1 MTLNHVAF
9 GSVCLFVCL
18 SVCLSVSL
26 SVHVIFYDVRMCN
39 GIKGV
44 SSLIVLS
51 RMSGEATEAAR
62 APAEA
67 AQAPAAVAQAPL
79 EDFTGFVLGYTG
91 EVGKEVVKELAAHDL
106 SKVVLI
112 GRRQVK
118 YEEEPLAKF
127 VSTPRAL
134 WV

>member
-1 MTLNHVAF
+1 M
-9 GSVCLFVCL
+9 
-18 SVCLSVSL
+18 
-26 SVHVIFYDVRMCN
+26 RN
-39 GIKGV
+39 GIKGA

-51 RMSGEATEAAR
+51 RMSGEATEAA
-62 APAEA
+62 
-67 AQAPAAVAQAPL
+67 PAAAAQAPL

-118 YEEEPLAKF
+118 YEEEALAKF
-127 VSTPRAL
+127 VSTPREL